1 LLDDGDIEAR
11 ALWGSNPT
19 ALVALLGDQAEAFSE
34 AMSSYD
40 FVLAGRLLRAAL
52 AGQSTLD

>member
-1 LLDDGDIEAR
+1 
-11 ALWGSNPT
+11 
-19 ALVALLGDQAEAFSE
+19 VALLGDQAEAFSE

-52 AGQSTLD
+52 AGQSTPD